1 MPILEVQNLSKSY
14 RQADGETTAA
24 IGNISCRVETGEFV
38 SFVGPSGCG
47 KTTLLMTIA
56 GLLAPSAGCVV
67 VNGKDVSGPPSDLVL
82 LFQEY
87 NKSLFAWRT
96 VLGNVRFGLEARGDH
111 SSHAVGKARSLIDL
125 VGLKGFENHFPWE
138 LSGGMQQRVAIA
150 RALAYEPKV
159 LLMDEPFGSLDALT
173 RLELEDALLG
183 LWVELKT
190 TIVFITHDIEE
201 AIYLS
206 DRIWVLS
213 RRPSEIIDE
222 IPIDFSRPRNQ
233 LSRAPK
239 HASWKCE
246 TRSIAKSAI
255 RLQSERSIRLQLAGL
270 VEFCFSAAALGA
282 WRAHRAGLS
291 ALPAADHSGDWCARS
306 IVSHRR
312 G

>member
-1 MPILEVQNLSKSY
+1 VPILEVHNLSKSY
-14 RQADGETTAA
+14 RQAGGDTTEA
-24 IGNISCRVETGEFV
+24 IGKISCRVEPGEFV

-56 GLLAPSAGCVV
+56 GLLPPSGGRVV
-67 VNGKDVSGPPSDLVL
+67 VSGKDVTGPPSDLVL

-111 SSHAVGKARSLIDL
+111 SSRGAAKAQSLIHL
-125 VGLKGFENHFPWE
+125 VGLKGFENHYPWE

-173 RLELEDALLG
+173 RLELEDALLR
-183 LWVELKT
+183 LWAELKT

-213 RRPSEIIDE
+213 RRPSKIIE
-222 IPIDFSRPRNQ
+222 ELTIDLSRPRNQ
-233 LSRAPK
+233 LS
-239 HASWKCE
+239 
-246 TRSIAKSAI
+246 TRSEA
-255 RLQSERSIRLQLAGL
+255 RF
-270 VEFCFSAAALGA
+270 VEMRNRIYRQISN
-282 WRAHRAGLS
+282 
-291 ALPAADHSGDWCARS
+291 PAAK
-306 IVSHRR
+306 
-312 G
+312 